1 MIRRCRAIAGLAVL
15 ASLTLA
21 TTACQKSGSPSG
33 GGGAPAK
40 SATEILTDAA
50 AKTKGQ
56 SFKFTLSYGT
66 LLTGDGAQDGSG
78 KNASVNMT
86 VAEPSS
92 GITIKVGAL
101 VLGSDMYMKM
111 DFGALS
117 GAIPGLGEIGDK
129 WMHLDATKVSGS
141 SLSLGLKPGGG
152 DALGAENYI
161 KGVVTAEKLSDTEI
175 KGTLDLTKSAPPGT
189 SSDDLAALGAEAK
202 NVPFTATL
210 DSEGRLTKIVIK
222 IPKVGEFPASD
233 LTTTYS
239 DYGTPVNLEKPA
251 AAEVVE
257 APAMIY
263 QFFQ

>member
-1 MIRRCRAIAGLAVL
+1 VIRRRWAIAGLTVL

-21 TTACQKSGSPSG
+21 TTACQTKGSPGG
-33 GGGAPAK
+33 GGGAQTK
-40 SATEILTDAA
+40 SAQQILTDAA

-78 KNASVNMT
+78 SNASVNMT
-86 VAEPSS
+86 VAEPTS
-92 GITIKVGAL
+92 GITIKVNAL
-101 VLGSDMYMKM
+101 VLASDMYMKM
-111 DFGALS
+111 DFGALGS
-117 GAIPGLGEIGDK
+117 AIPGLGDIGDK

-141 SLSLGLKPGGG
+141 ALSLGLKPGE
-152 DALGAENYI
+152 DSLGAENYI
-161 KGVVTAEKLSDTEI
+161 KGVVTAEKVSDTEI

-189 SSDDLAALGAEAK
+189 DEEALKALGDSAK
-202 NVPFTATL
+202 NVPFNATL
-210 DSEGRLTKIVIK
+210 DSEGRLSKIVIHM
-222 IPKVGEFPASD
+222 PKVGEFPASD

-239 DYGTPVNLEKPA
+239 DYGAAVNLQKPA
-251 AAEVVE
+251 AAETVE

>member
-1 MIRRCRAIAGLAVL
+1 VIKRRWAIAGLTVL

-21 TTACQKSGSPSG
+21 TTACQTKGSG
-33 GGGAPAK
+33 GGGGVQAK
-40 SATEILTDAA
+40 SAQQILTDAA

-66 LLTGDGAQDGSG
+66 LLTGDGAQDGTGS
-78 KNASVNMT
+78 NASVNMT
-86 VAEPSS
+86 VAEPTS

-111 DFGALS
+111 DFGALGS
-117 GAIPGLGEIGDK
+117 AIPGLGDIGDK
-129 WMHLDATKVSGS
+129 WMHLDSTKVSGS
-141 SLSLGLKPGGG
+141 ALSLGLKPGE
-152 DALGAENYI
+152 DLGAENYI
-161 KGVVTAEKLSDTEI
+161 KGIVTAEKVSDNEI

-189 SSDDLAALGAEAK
+189 DAEALKALGDGAK
-202 NVPFTATL
+202 SVPFTANL
-210 DSEGRLTKIVIK
+210 DSEGRLSKIVIK
-222 IPKVGEFPASD
+222 MPKVGEFPASD

-239 DYGTPVNLEKPA
+239 DYGVAVNLQKPA
-251 AAEVVE
+251 ASETVE